1 MPATLNTY
9 LEQVQRFMR
18 DSRQELLDPGD
29 LIDYVNRARRE
40 VAMRA
45 QCIRQVIPIT
55 GAVITA
61 SVTAVGSGYTN
72 SPTITITTPD
82 FPSGDGANP
91 TGAQATASAIVQSGT
106 IAAVNIDYG
115 GAGYWQPTAT
125 VTDST
130 GSGATVTLQIS
141 PVNQLVQG
149 QEVYNFS
156 DVDISMFP
164 GTESVYMVRSVSIL
178 YSAFRYSL
186 ACYSFSVYQ
195 ARIRQWAQQWQ
206 YVPGV
211 CGQLGQGVAGSL
223 YMYPIPS
230 QAYQMEWDCQFLP
243 SPLITNLSVEA
254 IPDPWT
260 EAVPY
265 FAAHLCYLELQN
277 ANFAKFY
284 LDLFDK
290 MLQRYSDYSR
300 VGRVTNPYGRYA
312 GGM

>member
-1 MPATLNTY
+1 MASLNTY
-9 LEQVQRFMR
+9 LQQTQLFLNDVK
-18 DSRQELLDPGD
+18 QELLNPQD
-29 LIDYVNRARRE
+29 LISYINRARRE
-40 VAMRA
+40 TAMRA
-45 QCIRQVIPIT
+45 QCIRRVVPIT

-72 SPTITITTPD
+72 NPTVTITAPD
-82 FPSGDGANP
+82 FPSGDGADP

-115 GAGYWQPTAT
+115 GAGYFQPTGSI
-125 VTDST
+125 TDST
-130 GSGATVTLQIS
+130 GSGASVTLQIS
-141 PVNQLVQG
+141 AINQLNQG
-149 QEVYNFS
+149 QEVYPFA

-164 GTESVYMVRSVSIL
+164 GCESIYMVRSVSIL

-195 ARIRQWAQQWQ
+195 ARIRSWAQQWQ

-211 CGQLGQGVAGSL
+211 CGQLGQGVDGSL

-230 QAYQMEWDCQFLP
+230 QTYQQEWDCGMLP
-243 SPLITNLSVEA
+243 SDLVTNLSAEA
-254 IPDPWT
+254 LPGPWDD
-260 EAVPY
+260 AVPY
-265 FAAHLCYLELQN
+265 FSAHLCYLQMQN
-277 ANFAKFY
+277 FNAAKMY
-284 LDLFDK
+284 LDLYDK
-290 MLQRYSDYSR
+290 MLQRYSDYAR